1 MRVKSLRVTPPFLK
15 ALKDFNIFQVRTGMN
30 KKPAPYVNRWKVGDV
45 LRFAESTSV
54 EEFSTLARGDVLW
67 SSGAFT
73 SCASAMP
80 LVTRGGRYVCI
91 AENVRGMGFR
101 HPIECVGLSSAH
113 FNFGRENVNAYLQD
127 YEAKHDV
134 ALVKDEVPTPQPN
147 REPIIIG
154 NDVWIGSDVQLAGG
168 ITIGDGAVIASRSL
182 VLKDVAPYSV
192 VAGTPAIHKKYRFAP
207 SLCEAL
213 QEIRWW
219 EYELGDFYG
228 LGFDFSDP
236 ASFVDKFQRYQS
248 QLKPFTPRIFQPEQY
263 IHPLKT
269 QGK

>member
-1 MRVKSLRVTPPFLK
+1 MRVKSIRVTLPFLK
-15 ALKDFNIFQVRTGMN
+15 ALRDFNIFQARTGMN
-30 KKPAPYVNRWKVGDV
+30 KKPAPYMNRWKVGDV
-45 LRFAESTSV
+45 LKFCEDTSI
-54 EEFSTLARGDVLW
+54 EEFSTLARGNVLW

-80 LVTRGGRYVCI
+80 LVTQGGRYVCI

-101 HPIECVGLSSAH
+101 HPIESVGLSSAH
-113 FNFGRENVNAYLQD
+113 FNFGRENIHAYLQA
-127 YEAKHDV
+127 YEAQHDV

-147 REPIIIG
+147 RAPITIG

-168 ITIGDGAVIASRSL
+168 INIGDGAVIASKSL

-192 VAGTPAIHKKYRFAP
+192 VAGTPAVHKKYRFAL
-207 SLCEAL
+207 SLCKAF
-213 QEIRWW
+213 QEIKWW

-236 ASFVDKFQRYQS
+236 ESFVAKFERHQS
-248 QLKPFTPRIFQPEQY
+248 RLKPFNPRIFQPENFTQL
-263 IHPLKT
+263 LKT